1 MKLSSYRK
9 TMAQALA
16 EAQMVSDISGI
27 SITALKK
34 EARKFNQ
41 FILYVNLSD
50 SSEDPLGT

>member
-27 SITALKK
+27 SITALKRETAK
-34 EARKFNQ
+34 LKIRKNIKLFSPR
-41 FILYVNLSD
+41 IRVL
-50 SSEDPLGT
+50 